1 MRKKKQNELEALSKE
16 FVVGGSDPE
25 MDRGPFIDG
34 FSFKTVLGAI
44 FVALVMMPGA
54 IYLGLTA
61 GQTLGSAAEWVTII
75 LFAEL
80 AKRSFSRLRRQEI
93 YVLFYV
99 ASSIAAVTLA
109 HVALAGGPFAGL
121 IWNQYLLQSPQTS
134 TIARE
139 IPSWV
144 VPPATSGGI
153 QDRNLLHVDWWWSSS
168 HGMLSPILLIVIGY
182 VLGRLSWFG
191 LGYVIFRITSDLEKL
206 PFPLAPVAAQGATA
220 LAESTD
226 RTGNEE
232 AAGGKPWRW
241 SVFGTGASFGIVFA
255 SLYVLLPVVTGLFMA
270 KPVMLFPIPFVDFTR
285 NVEPLLPASLVSF
298 SFDAGLFLAGMILPF
313 RLVLGTFLAVLLT
326 SVFGNPV
333 LQHFGFFPHWTP
345 GNGLLVNQMIL
356 SFDFWLSVSIGLAG
370 AVALV
375 GLYFLLQTF
384 RVERRKRRERKH
396 EPVAPVQSV
405 AGSHLSR
412 VASRERGDFPIWVGI
427 ALFLLSTLGLT
438 WICHVLVPG
447 FPFWI
452 VFLFGFL
459 WTPLNSYISARL
471 IGLTGQGV
479 GVPFLKETAFIASGY
494 KGIDIWFAPIPLGDY
509 GGVAQRFRELE
520 LTRTKFTS
528 IIKAELLMLPVIF
541 VSSFLFW
548 AFFWHLNQIPSDSFP
563 FASQI
568 WPVAARQTFL
578 ILTANSSAQPLLLQ
592 ALKPE
597 VIGVSLG
604 AGLALYCG
612 LSWLGLPIIFFYGI
626 IGGVGAPLHVGL
638 PLLCGAL
645 LGRYFFA
652 RKLGADKWNRYVPVA
667 VAGFSC
673 GMGLAGMT
681 AVAFTLIAQC
691 TRNLPY

>member
-1 MRKKKQNELEALSKE
+1 MSKRHPDELEALSKE
-16 FVVGGSDPE
+16 FVAGGSDPE
-25 MDRGPFIDG
+25 LDRGPFVDG
-34 FSFKTVLGAI
+34 FSVKTVLGAV
-44 FVALVMMPGA
+44 FVAIVMMPGA

-80 AKRSFSRLRRQEI
+80 AKRSFSRLKRQEI

-99 ASSIAAVTLA
+99 ASSIAAVSLA

-134 TIARE
+134 TIAKD
-139 IPSWV
+139 IPAWV
-144 VPPATSGGI
+144 VPPAASGGI
-153 QDRNLLHVDWWWSSS
+153 QDRNLLHVDWWWTSS
-168 HGMLSPILLIVIGY
+168 HGLLSPILLIVIGY

-191 LGYVIFRITSDLEKL
+191 LGYVIFRITSDLEQL
-206 PFPLAPVAAQGATA
+206 PFPMAPVAAQGATA
-220 LAESTD
+220 LAESTV
-226 RTGNEE
+226 RAGEE
-232 AAGGKPWRW
+232 DAAAGKPWRW
-241 SVFGTGASFGIVFA
+241 SVFSTGATFGIVFA

-285 NVEPLLPASLVSF
+285 NVEALLPASLVSF
-298 SFDAGLFLAGMILPF
+298 SFDAGLLLAGMILPF
-313 RLVLGTFLAVLLT
+313 RLVLGTFTAVMLT

-333 LQHFGFFPHWTP
+333 LQHFGFFKHWTP

-375 GLYFLLQTF
+375 GLCFLLKTF
-384 RVERRKRRERKH
+384 RVERRKRRERKNGT
-396 EPVAPVQSV
+396 APPSQAV
-405 AGSHLSR
+405 AGPFPSR
-412 VASRERGDFPIWVGI
+412 VASRARGDFPIGVGLG
-427 ALFLLSTLGLT
+427 LFLLATLGFA

-452 VFLFGFL
+452 VLLFGFL
-459 WTPLNSYISARL
+459 WTPINSYISARL
-471 IGLTGQGV
+471 IGLTGQGL
-479 GVPFLKETAFIASGY
+479 GVPFLKETAFITSGY
-494 KGIDIWFAPIPLGDY
+494 KGIDIWFAPIPLGDH
-509 GGVAQRFRELE
+509 GGVAQRFREME

-528 IIKAELLMLPVIF
+528 IIKAEFLMLPVI
-541 VSSFLFW
+541 VISSFLFW
-548 AFFWHLNQIPSDSFP
+548 ALFWHLNQVPSDTFP
-563 FASQI
+563 FASKT

-578 ILTANSSAQPLLLQ
+578 ILTANGSDTPLLLQ
-592 ALKPE
+592 ALNPKII
-597 VIGVSLG
+597 VASLG
-604 AGLALYCG
+604 AGLALYGG

-638 PLLCGAL
+638 PMVVGAL
-645 LGRYFFA
+645 LGRYYFA
-652 RKLGADKWNRYVPVA
+652 RKLGADTWNRYVPVA
-667 VAGFSC
+667 AAGFAC

-681 AVAFTLIAQC
+681 AVAFTLVAQC